1 MRDSIHNVILKLLAV
16 LLGLWGLVRMID
28 GFDRTGAFSKMG
40 AILCGILVIA
50 TAVGFFRMRGWAFL
64 LASAG
69 LLLSFFV
76 NLVDLILA
84 VDAGQGVKGRAFWFV
99 ITIVLIGYIGR
110 WSIERRFR
118 PHLDAAGQH

>member
-1 MRDSIHNVILKLLAV
+1 MRDSLHNVILKLLAV
-16 LLGLWGLVRMID
+16 LLGLWGLVQMID

-40 AILCGILVIA
+40 VILWGILVIA

-64 LASAG
+64 LASVG

-99 ITIVLIGYIGR
+99 ISIVLIGYIGR

-118 PHLDAAGQH
+118 PHLDAAPHH